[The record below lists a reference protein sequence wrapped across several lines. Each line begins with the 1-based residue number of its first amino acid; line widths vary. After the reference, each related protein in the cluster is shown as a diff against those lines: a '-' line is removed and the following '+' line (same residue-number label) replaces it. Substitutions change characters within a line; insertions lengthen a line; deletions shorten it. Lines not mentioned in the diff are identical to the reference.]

1 VLCFSDL
8 SFKNNSPEGGSFALN
23 ESKATRTTH
32 AMDAHAQ
39 IASSILSLVASGET
53 DTKSIHATLVK
64 EFQES
69 APSHNQVKKQFA
81 AIRRGA
87 EAEEKAKIDAAND
100 RIKAAIQTRDSVA
113 IKKAVRKNKEDAAP
127 HIVDMA
133 KRHIEQLSQGPKLNT
148 KNQKRMERGNIH
160 KPEAASVQ
168 KWGHGGMCPISAPF
182 PHSGKSTSPTSVDIR
197 DIVKTFTDGIYKP
210 WERMVKASNIGDPST
225 LQRCEAL
232 GLSCNA
238 DTIIFVPS
246 EDGSSMDLGFQFF
259 HNGCQMACN
268 FLYSIIALSV
278 GTSDAKTIT
287 YNAFKITSVQPMWC
301 KAELM
306 KWIHVDESTELKFVD
321 SGKVVYDDHTDGINH
336 MILRLNLDNGEHV
349 FLDPTYK
356 QLNILGKE
364 NYKFF
369 VESTEHLLI
378 TTVPHPDNVNEA
390 RENTA
395 MLMQQFTIPPSCPHL
410 KRFVTMVGKI
420 AKQLNMET
428 ENLLHPTLNYQ
439 LLMATF
445 HSLSVASPH

>member
-1 VLCFSDL
+1 V
-8 SFKNNSPEGGSFALN
+8 NG
-23 ESKATRTTH
+23 SKATGILGHTH
-32 AMDAHAQ
+32 AMDAQFEAV
-39 IASSILSLVASGET
+39 ILSLVASGET
-53 DTKSIHATLVK
+53 ETKKIHATLVK

-87 EAEEKAKIDAAND
+87 EAEKKAKIDAANE
-100 RIKAAIQTRDSVA
+100 RIQAAIQTKDSAA
-113 IKKAVRKNKEDAAP
+113 IKKALRKNKEDAAP

-148 KNQKRMERGNIH
+148 KSQRTLRNQ
-160 KPEAASVQ
+160 STWVQ
-168 KWGHGGMCPISAPF
+168 QYSQNHHMARFDMPVGAN
-182 PHSGKSTSPTSVDIR
+182 VDIG
-197 DIVKTFTDGIYKP
+197 DIVKSFTDEIYKP
-210 WERMVKASNIGDPST
+210 WERKVKPSNTRDPST

-238 DTIIFVPS
+238 NTIIFVPS
-246 EDGSSMDLGFQFF
+246 EDDSSMDLGFQFF
-259 HNGCQMACN
+259 HNSCQMSCN
-268 FLYSIIALSV
+268 FLYSIIALSA
-278 GTSDAKTIT
+278 GSSDAKTIT
-287 YNAFKITSVQPMWC
+287 YNGFGITSVQPMWC
-301 KAELM
+301 KTELM
-306 KWIHVDESTELKFVD
+306 QWIDVDESTELKFVD
-321 SGKVVYDDHTDGINH
+321 SGKVVYDDHTDGTNH

-378 TTVPHPDNVNEA
+378 TTVPHPDNVDQA

-395 MLMQQFTIPPSCPHL
+395 MLMQQFTIPPSFPHL
-410 KRFVTMVGKI
+410 NRFVTMVGEI

-428 ENLLHPTLNYQ
+428 EDLLHPTLNHQ
-439 LLMATF
+439 LFMAMF